1 MTILA
6 VDDDHT
12 SLALIEQAMRS
23 DGHVLHSYESARV
36 ALEQLQ
42 NHRIVPDLIL
52 SDVRMPELDGAGFFR
67 EVRRLLPA
75 IPFMYLT
82 VVDDLEE
89 VVALVRRGATDL
101 VHKPINPGDL
111 RMRVRCAM
119 DEVERRQ
126 AVEQALRERELE
138 KAEEHR
144 MLSWKALYAS
154 KETRQVRDMIYSLS
168 RSSNAA
174 GGFDWVDLLD
184 SMRSSHDEE
193 HDLVPRAVIDLAV
206 GSARAHQKL
215 LARITRLGSLHEE
228 AAVQESVGLAEM
240 VGWFH
245 DDLRPELQALCAR
258 HGRPVHLAVVG
269 EIPSGARCVWDR
281 SAVRD
286 MLWELVC
293 NAIKYSPAGSP
304 VDVALEWVAGTRGSH
319 ARFQLRNVAAEAT
332 ARDEHGRPIIG
343 LPSHYAERV
352 FEMFYM
358 IEAFPTPFDDE
369 EWSEGTGLY
378 FVRTMARRLGG
389 WAEIRSGVDYT
400 AEEPRVQVL
409 AELRLPEA

>member
-1 MTILA
+1 MPQQRGCQRVRVGDQSFAKREDRSIPTVENGRCGPLARCPVMRCVVWHWTLHSSPPMTILA

-154 KETRQVRDMIYSLS
+154 KETRQVRGY
-168 RSSNAA
+168 RSS
-174 GGFDWVDLLD
+174 
-184 SMRSSHDEE
+184 
-193 HDLVPRAVIDLAV
+193 
-206 GSARAHQKL
+206 
-215 LARITRLGSLHEE
+215 
-228 AAVQESVGLAEM
+228 
-240 VGWFH
+240 
-245 DDLRPELQALCAR
+245 
-258 HGRPVHLAVVG
+258 
-269 EIPSGARCVWDR
+269 
-281 SAVRD
+281 
-286 MLWELVC
+286 
-293 NAIKYSPAGSP
+293 
-304 VDVALEWVAGTRGSH
+304 
-319 ARFQLRNVAAEAT
+319 
-332 ARDEHGRPIIG
+332 
-343 LPSHYAERV
+343 
-352 FEMFYM
+352 
-358 IEAFPTPFDDE
+358 
-369 EWSEGTGLY
+369 
-378 FVRTMARRLGG
+378 
-389 WAEIRSGVDYT
+389 
-400 AEEPRVQVL
+400 
-409 AELRLPEA
+409 